1 MIGMYLLDT
10 NIISEL
16 GKPSPV
22 RKVTEMI
29 SKKQRVSAV
38 PSIVW
43 GECLFGIKRLPL
55 SNRRLKLEDF
65 YLNSVLET
73 FPFIPFDE
81 HAAWIFSDIKSR
93 LERIGKPA
101 PLLDMQIAATAI
113 ANNLILVTRN
123 VKDFE
128 PIAEVSSLMLE
139 NWFDEP

>member
-139 NWFDEP
+139 NWFD

>member
-16 GKPSPV
+16 GKLSPV

-38 PSIVW
+38 HSIVW
-43 GECLFGIKRLPL
+43 GECLFGMKRLPL

-101 PLLDMQIAATAI
+101 PLLDIQIAATAI
-113 ANNLILVTRN
+113 ANTLILVTRN

-128 PIAEVSSLMLE
+128 PIAEISALMLE
-139 NWFDEP
+139 NWFD

>member
-101 PLLDMQIAATAI
+101 PLLDIQIAATAI

-128 PIAEVSSLMLE
+128 PIAEVSALMLE
-139 NWFDEP
+139 NWFD

>member
-16 GKPSPV
+16 GKLSPV

-101 PLLDMQIAATAI
+101 PLLDIQIAATAI

-128 PIAEVSSLMLE
+128 PIAEVSALMLE
-139 NWFDEP
+139 NWFD

>member
-29 SKKQRVSAV
+29 SKNQRVSAV

-128 PIAEVSSLMLE
+128 PIAEVSALMLE
-139 NWFDEP
+139 NWFD

>member
-16 GKPSPV
+16 GKLSPV

-43 GECLFGIKRLPL
+43 GECLFGMKRLPL

-128 PIAEVSSLMLE
+128 PIAEVSALMLE
-139 NWFDEP
+139 NWFD

>member
-1 MIGMYLLDT
+1 MIDMYLLDT

-16 GKPSPV
+16 GKLSPV

-43 GECLFGIKRLPL
+43 GECLFGMKRLPL

-128 PIAEVSSLMLE
+128 PIAEVSALMLE
-139 NWFDEP
+139 NWFD

>member
-43 GECLFGIKRLPL
+43 GECLFGMKRLPL

-128 PIAEVSSLMLE
+128 PIAEVSALMLE
-139 NWFDEP
+139 NWFN